1 MRKLQVKPSKFLLN
15 PVRALNFWG
24 GGRSW
29 SGRGDEGR
37 GGVACQFFHYYFCF
51 ACLYK
56 LIK

>member
-1 MRKLQVKPSKFLLN
+1 MKPPKFLLN
-15 PVRALNFWG
+15 PVQALNFLG

-29 SGRGDEGR
+29 SGRGDEG
-37 GGVACQFFHYYFCF
+37 GVACQFFYYYFCF

>member
-1 MRKLQVKPSKFLLN
+1 MKPSKFLLN
-15 PVRALNFWG
+15 PVRALNFLG

-29 SGRGDEGR
+29 SGRGDEGG

>member
-1 MRKLQVKPSKFLLN
+1 MKPSKFLLN
-15 PVRALNFWG
+15 PVRALNFFG

-29 SGRGDEGR
+29 SRRGDEG
-37 GGVACQFFHYYFCF
+37 GGGGLSVFSPLFCF

>member
-1 MRKLQVKPSKFLLN
+1 MKPSKFLLN
-15 PVRALNFWG
+15 PVRALNFFG

-29 SGRGDEGR
+29 SRRGDEG
-37 GGVACQFFHYYFCF
+37 GGGACQFFHHYFCF

>member
-1 MRKLQVKPSKFLLN
+1 MKPSKFLLN
-15 PVRALNFWG
+15 PVRALNFLG

-29 SGRGDEGR
+29 SRRGDEG
-37 GGVACQFFHYYFCF
+37 GGACQFFHYYFCF

>member
-1 MRKLQVKPSKFLLN
+1 MKPPKFLLN
-15 PVRALNFWG
+15 PVRALNFLG

-29 SGRGDEGR
+29 SGRGDEG
-37 GGVACQFFHYYFCF
+37 GGVACQFFYYYFCF